1 MSMADSAEY
10 QLEWLEKYI
19 ELRTKQQEKLV
30 SQHGF
35 SDYATGY
42 FAALEDIAN
51 DMGITL

>member
-10 QLEWLEKYI
+10 QLEMLGEAVK
-19 ELRTKQQEKLV
+19 LRTKQQEKLI
-30 SQHGF
+30 SEHGF